1 MTYQKAVT
9 DQDVARPPV
18 SSTGEHSLRARV
30 SAVARRD
37 RVGLVATVVGG
48 LLVLLAVFA
57 PLLTPADP
65 TSIVAAPRLAP
76 SAAHLFGTDQ
86 LGRDVVSRTIYG
98 ARQTL
103 TTAVLSTLFAASIG
117 IPLGVF
123 AGYMARWRGATIMR
137 LMDIL
142 LAFPG
147 LLLALVVVTVLGP
160 GQGTVVVAVGIS
172 FTPIFAR
179 VVFGSTQAVRS
190 QDFIAA
196 ARVVGCSPGRIM
208 TRHVFPMLA
217 SEVLVLVSSAIGWT
231 TLLAATLNFLGF
243 GIQPPTADWG
253 ADLAAGKQYLADA
266 WWISAAPGLA
276 ITVTILVSNYIGDF
290 FASVLDPDRLGRPH
304 SKIKETSA
312 MIKGEN

>member
-1 MTYQKAVT
+1 MTTAELSAAPAASVKEF
-9 DQDVARPPV
+9 
-18 SSTGEHSLRARV
+18 GLRARTLM
-30 SAVARRD
+30 VARRD
-37 RVGLVATVVGG
+37 PVGLAATAIAGF
-48 LLVLLAVFA
+48 LILAAVLA
-57 PLLTPADP
+57 PLLAPADP
-65 TSIVAAPRLAP
+65 TALVAAPRLP
-76 SAAHLFGTDQ
+76 PGMHHLFGTDQ
-86 LGRDVVSRTIYG
+86 LGRDVLSRTIYG

-103 TTAVLSTLFAASIG
+103 TTAVLSTAFASMIG

-160 GQGTVVVAVGIS
+160 GVGTVVVAVGVS
-172 FTPIFAR
+172 YTPIFAR
-179 VVFGSTQAVRS
+179 VVYGSTQAVRS

-196 ARVVGCSPGRIM
+196 AKVVGCSPARIM
-208 TRHVFPMLA
+208 TRHIFPVLA
-217 SEVLVLVSSAIGWT
+217 TELLVLVSSAIGWT

-243 GIQPPTADWG
+243 GTQPPGADWG
-253 ADLAAGKQYLADA
+253 ADLAAGKQYIADG

-290 FASVLDPDRLGRPH
+290 LASILDPDRLSRRH
-304 SKIKETSA
+304 SKVKDTSMMPA
-312 MIKGEN
+312 GED